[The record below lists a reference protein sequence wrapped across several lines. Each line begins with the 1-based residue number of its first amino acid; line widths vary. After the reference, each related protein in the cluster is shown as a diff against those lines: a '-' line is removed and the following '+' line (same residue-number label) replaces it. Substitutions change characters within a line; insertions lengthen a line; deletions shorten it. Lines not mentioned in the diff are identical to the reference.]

1 MEDFV
6 KFKDLEMTAKLNP
19 VKVNCDPILANILF
33 TNFIKNA
40 VQHNQEGGYI
50 QMLLNEEKF
59 EIENTGEV
67 LQIEIAQLFNRFQRG
82 STATDSLGLGLA
94 INKKICELYGFQ
106 LGYEYHEGKHKF
118 SLLFNN

>member
-1 MEDFV
+1 LGSVDIRAIVDNIINNMEDFV

-50 QMLLNEEKF
+50 
-59 EIENTGEV
+59 
-67 LQIEIAQLFNRFQRG
+67 
-82 STATDSLGLGLA
+82 
-94 INKKICELYGFQ
+94 
-106 LGYEYHEGKHKF
+106 
-118 SLLFNN
+118 